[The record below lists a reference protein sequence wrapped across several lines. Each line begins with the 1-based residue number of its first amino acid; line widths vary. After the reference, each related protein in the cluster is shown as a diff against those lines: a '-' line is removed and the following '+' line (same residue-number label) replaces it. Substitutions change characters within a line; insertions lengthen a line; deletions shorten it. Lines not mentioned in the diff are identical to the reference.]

1 MCKCVE
7 DGVEDYEVPCQA
19 VEPGVLV
26 QGKQVVEALLPEL
39 GHGEPQHR
47 QQDEHAR
54 EVEALPRRARH
65 HQRPRAA
72 PVDVD
77 CVPVLSQPR
86 HEQAEVGDEEE
97 DVEEDELRVVADVGE
112 GNLPRNGHPERV
124 IYSLELISFIV
135 NNMH

>member
-1 MCKCVE
+1 MCQSVE
-7 DGVEDYEVPCQA
+7 DGVEVYEVPGQA

-26 QGKQVVEALLPEL
+26 QGKQVVKPNPEL
-39 GHGEPQHR
+39 GHGEPQHG

-77 CVPVLSQPR
+77 GVPVLGQPR
-86 HEQAEVGDEEE
+86 HEQAEVGHEEE
-97 DVEEDELRVVADVGE
+97 DVEEDELRVIADVGE